1 MRLALVLAV
10 VLSGCTLYDHGSGP
24 SGDDDIGGGGGGGGG
39 GTGPI
44 GRFFVINRVLTTSDP
59 CPDFVERDQLHDFN
73 VSNTEIL
80 VDGSPA
86 AGPLIRSEPA
96 SEAAFD
102 PPNVACTVF
111 ESWGSADGAGASPTI
126 DYQLWVSGQTITGK
140 AMTSFV
146 ANTPD
151 GSVGCSY
158 SWTLSAQ

>member
-1 MRLALVLAV
+1 MRLVLVLAV
-10 VLSGCTLYDHGSGP
+10 ALSGCTLYDHGSGP
-24 SGDDDIGGGGGGGGG
+24 SGDDGPDGSGGGGGG
-39 GTGPI
+39 PI
-44 GRFFVINRVLTTSDP
+44 GRTFFINRVLTSGDP

-73 VSNTEIL
+73 VSNNEIL
-80 VDGSPA
+80 VDGTPA

-96 SEAAFD
+96 READFD

-111 ESWGSADGAGASPTI
+111 ESWGSVDGAGASPTV
-126 DYQLWVSGQTITGK
+126 DYQLWVDGSTVTGE

-151 GSVGCSY
+151 GAVSCSY